1 MSKNERWNT
10 RHEIKRSFPDSTDK
24 AHGAGPVIYTEHG
37 RKYIDDSEAQKPVL
51 QPAVYARNFG
61 KAREPDYAGSQRR
74 GLPHERLL
82 YS

>member
-37 RKYIDDSEAQKPVL
+37 RKYIDDSEANCEAAAKEGLKTYLSKGGGDWLELFGNAQK
-51 QPAVYARNFG
+51 Q
-61 KAREPDYAGSQRR
+61 
-74 GLPHERLL
+74 
-82 YS
+82 